1 MTFEKRGEFQRVFYA
16 LVTMN
21 MLSLCGFATV
31 LLIIMASLKKY
42 SKIFYLVLVIVSGVV
57 FTGYILNSTIPLFE
71 KMHSLTSSSGIPP
84 EYTSTLFKSLGICL
98 VSQFTAD
105 ACKDA
110 GETALAGKI
119 ELASKIAIATLS
131 LPILEQIIAS
141 TTKIL
146 GVN

>member
-1 MTFEKRGEFQRVFYA
+1 MV
-16 LVTMN
+16 
-21 MLSLCGFATV
+21 
-31 LLIIMASLKKY
+31 
-42 SKIFYLVLVIVSGVV
+42 VSGVV

>member
-1 MTFEKRGEFQRVFYA
+1 
-16 LVTMN
+16 MN
-21 MLSLCGFATV
+21 IISLCGFATV
-31 LLIIMASLKKY
+31 LLVISSALKTQ
-42 SKIFYLVLVIVSGVV
+42 SKAFYLVLVTMSGVV
-57 FTGYILNSTIPLFE
+57 FIGYILSGALPLFE
-71 KMHSLTSSSGIPP
+71 KMRSLISSANIPTEHTSA
-84 EYTSTLFKSLGICL
+84 LFKSLGICL

-119 ELASKIAIATLS
+119 ELASKIAIASLS
-131 LPILEQIIAS
+131 LPILEQIVTS